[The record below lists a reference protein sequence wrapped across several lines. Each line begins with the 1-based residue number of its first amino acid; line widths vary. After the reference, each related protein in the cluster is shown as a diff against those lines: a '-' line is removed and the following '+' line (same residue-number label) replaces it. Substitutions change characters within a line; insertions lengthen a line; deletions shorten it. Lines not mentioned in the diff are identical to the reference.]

1 MRTGLTAAAAVL
13 AAPLAQAAVI
23 TFETA
28 PYGSFNGPV
37 TESGFTYS
45 RLSGTLIVNNIGNP
59 GQDMEGNVKFGAG
72 MLGIVAVGSP
82 ADFTFSGP
90 DYAAIRRRSQT
101 LTVTGLLGGSTVGTD
116 TYTLANTDVSF
127 PTYANWTT
135 ELASNLAGKTIDAL
149 QIALNGGIGRPSS
162 YFYQAIDNVVLAA
175 PSSVP
180 GPPPGR
186 CSALG

>member
-116 TYTLANTDVSF
+116 TYTLANTD
-127 PTYANWTT
+127 
-135 ELASNLAGKTIDAL
+135 DAL